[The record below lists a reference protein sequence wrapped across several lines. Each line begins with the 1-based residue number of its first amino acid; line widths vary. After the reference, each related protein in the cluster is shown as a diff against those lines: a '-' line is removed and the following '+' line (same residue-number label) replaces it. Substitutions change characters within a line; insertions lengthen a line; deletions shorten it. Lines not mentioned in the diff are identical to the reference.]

1 MIIRYMNKYGS
12 VTLET
17 VSEFVHVSKVRSE
30 DINPEYFLDI
40 GRAEQI
46 ALVTENE
53 KLQPAMVMHGDNKG
67 KIFILHH
74 KDSSTCAV
82 VKASS
87 VEFASGV
94 NPQEEIRRLNRFNN
108 ICIIY

>member
-12 VTLET
+12 VSLET
-17 VSEFVHVSKVRSE
+17 VSDFMPVNKVKGE
-30 DINPEYFLDI
+30 DINSKYLLDI
-40 GRAEQI
+40 GRAEQV
-46 ALVTENE
+46 ALITENE

-67 KIFILHH
+67 KIFTLYH

-108 ICIIY
+108 YC